1 VAGVGAVTLALGL
14 VAVVA
19 HWLPL
24 SFYASN
30 VVTMLGLGLGID
42 YALFVVA
49 RMRRE
54 ARAGLA
60 PQDAV
65 IAAIRHTAP
74 SIAASATTV
83 LIGLV
88 ALAVV
93 PADDYMGLGLGGAIV
108 AFTSAAAGMTLLPAL
123 GAMMGRWIDAPKA
136 LSSRLTGER
145 QIARWESWARAVLR
159 HRGWALAIGVALLLV
174 MATPLTRLKLGQPD
188 LALMPQQVEAIR
200 AVGVYER
207 MGNGGL
213 LLPYQLL
220 VRAPEGESLL
230 TPKRLAALTEL
241 TRSLRADARV
251 SRVVALADPD
261 HGAQRLLAGAALL
274 GPDGL
279 KARLPEEAKS
289 LISRDGRTASYHV
302 VLRNRMPFAE
312 AQAFGLELRDTD
324 WAARAPGLGGLE
336 VLVGGPWAFANEML
350 ALSAR
355 SFPALCG
362 FILLA
367 TWGMLFGLTRSAFL
381 PAKAIAANLLTV
393 AAAWGATYWLFQN
406 PVTAKL
412 LGLAM
417 PLEAVL
423 PAIPLITFCVLFG
436 LSMDYEVFLLSGV
449 MEAHRQGRADDDA
462 IAEGVGASAAVIT
475 SGAVIMAIVFIGFA
489 LTPMVPI
496 KLLGVSLAI
505 GVLLDATV
513 TRLLVVPA
521 LMSLAGRWNW
531 WPTGARRD

>member
-1 VAGVGAVTLALGL
+1 
-14 VAVVA
+14 
-19 HWLPL
+19 
-24 SFYASN
+24 
-30 VVTMLGLGLGID
+30 
-42 YALFVVA
+42 
-49 RMRRE
+49 
-54 ARAGLA
+54 
-60 PQDAV
+60 
-65 IAAIRHTAP
+65 
-74 SIAASATTV
+74 
-83 LIGLV
+83 
-88 ALAVV
+88 
-93 PADDYMGLGLGGAIV
+93 
-108 AFTSAAAGMTLLPAL
+108 
-123 GAMMGRWIDAPKA
+123 
-136 LSSRLTGER
+136 
-145 QIARWESWARAVLR
+145 
-159 HRGWALAIGVALLLV
+159 
-174 MATPLTRLKLGQPD
+174 
-188 LALMPQQVEAIR
+188 MPQQVEAIR

-230 TPKRLAALTEL
+230 TPRHLATLTALTKA
-241 TRSLRADARV
+241 LRADPRV
-251 SRVVALADPD
+251 SRVAALADPD
-261 HGAQRLLAGAALL
+261 HGAQRLVAGAALL
-274 GPDGL
+274 GPQGVQ
-279 KARLPEEAKS
+279 ARLPEEAKS

-312 AQAFGLELRDTD
+312 AQAFGLELRRTD
-324 WAARAPGLGGLE
+324 WEAKVPGLGGLT

-367 TWGMLFGLTRSAFL
+367 TWGMLFALTRSAFL

-406 PVTAKL
+406 PVTAKW

-449 MEAHRQGRADDDA
+449 MEAHAQGRGDDDA
-462 IAEGVGASAAVIT
+462 IASGVGASAAVIT
-475 SGAVIMAIVFIGFA
+475 SGAIIMAIVFVGFA

-521 LMSLAGRWNW
+521 LMGLAGRWNW
-531 WPTGARRD
+531 WPNGERHD